1 MLPLNFIAPWI
12 RQNRRPTGPENPFV
26 QTERIVSEGIRQL
39 LDIYRDTRDRFDE
52 INFCGI
58 FGSLCMECILP
69 KDINKLARRAEADRE
84 AEASRQPVRLEDYEQ
99 GGFVEAAHRLI
110 NLVCSADGEYDR
122 MEFAEA
128 ERIVLSSETLRGTA
142 PRPMKEIIRRQARL
156 VWTNRNLASRQ
167 SPSSYPTPAS
177 DGSFTRWA

>member
-1 MLPLNFIAPWI
+1 
-12 RQNRRPTGPENPFV
+12 
-26 QTERIVSEGIRQL
+26 
-39 LDIYRDTRDRFDE
+39 
-52 INFCGI
+52 
-58 FGSLCMECILP
+58 MECILP

-156 VWTNRNLASRQ
+156 VWTNRNLALKTI
-167 SPSSYPTPAS
+167 PLLVS
-177 DGSFTRWA
+177 DPGQRRELYEMGVKIAKANGKYDRRERALLDRLKKILLLED